1 MNTANA
7 ADEDWNL
14 LLSFFPPD
22 WKELAK
28 VTKALKGLR
37 QDKSEENFLRTLLLH
52 LGCGFSMRETVV
64 RARHAKLAE
73 LSDVALLKRLR
84 KSKDWLYRL
93 CCALFEERGI
103 PIKAASHPTLRLID
117 ATVVK
122 EPGQTGSLWR
132 IHYSFRW
139 PTLACD
145 YFKITATEGKGSGE
159 SLRQF
164 PLHSQDHVLV
174 DRGYCH
180 ASGIHYASSKK
191 AYLIVRLNPD
201 GILLQAQDGARF
213 GLLESLKS
221 IAAAGQMG
229 QWEVLVP
236 FEDKAPVSA
245 RLCVVRKSQTAIA
258 LAHKKLRR
266 YASKHGT
273 QLQPET
279 LLYAQYV
286 MVLTTFPREEFSLE
300 QVLEQYRFRWQIE
313 LVFKRFKQI
322 AQLGHL
328 PKYDED
334 SAQAWL
340 YGKLFVTL
348 LTEKLIRHADALSP
362 WGFPL
367 ARQAPSKPLA

>member
-1 MNTANA
+1 MQN
-7 ADEDWNL
+7 
-14 LLSFFPPD
+14 FF
-22 WKELAK
+22 
-28 VTKALKGLR
+28 
-37 QDKSEENFLRTLLLH
+37 
-52 LGCGFSMRETVV
+52 
-64 RARHAKLAE
+64 
-73 LSDVALLKRLR
+73 DVALLKRLR

-103 PIKAASHPTLRLID
+103 STEAATHRTPRLID

-139 PTLACD
+139 PAPACD

-164 PLHSQDHVLV
+164 PLHAQDYVLV
-174 DRGYCH
+174 DRGYRH
-180 ASGIHYASSKK
+180 ASGIHYAFSKK
-191 AYLIVRLNPD
+191 AFLIVRLNPD
-201 GILLQAQDGARF
+201 GILLQAENGSKF

-236 FEDKAPVSA
+236 FKDNAPASA

-266 YASKHGT
+266 YASKHGHT
-273 QLQPET
+273 QLQPGT

-286 MVLTTFPREEFSLE
+286 MFLTTSPKKIFLWNRFSNITGFAGKSSWCSNASSKLPNSATCLNTMKTAPMPGFTESCLSPCSPRNSSGMPTPFLPGDSRWRTKRPPSRWREFS
-300 QVLEQYRFRWQIE
+300 FAFHQITKAIE
-313 LVFKRFKQI
+313 PTLALDDMLASWGQIPKR
-322 AQLGHL
+322 L
-328 PKYDED
+328 
-334 SAQAWL
+334 
-340 YGKLFVTL
+340 
-348 LTEKLIRHADALSP
+348 ADAP
-362 WGFPL
+362 
-367 ARQAPSKPLA
+367 RQRKSQEQAYL

>member
-1 MNTANA
+1 MTANA

-22 WKELAK
+22 WRELAA

-37 QDKSEENFLRTLLLH
+37 QDKSEENYIRTLLLH

-103 PIKAASHPTLRLID
+103 STEAATHRTLRLID

-145 YFKITATEGKGSGE
+145 YFRITATEGKGSGE

-164 PLHSQDHVLV
+164 PLHAQDYVLV

-201 GILLQAQDGARF
+201 GILLQAQDGSKF

-221 IAAAGQMG
+221 IAATGQMG

-236 FEDKAPVSA
+236 FEDDAPVSA

-266 YASKHGT
+266 YASKHGA

-286 MVLTTFPREEFSLE
+286 MVLTTFPRESFPSE
-300 QVLEQYRFRWQIE
+300 QVLEHYRFRWQIE

-334 SAQAWL
+334 SAHAWL

-348 LTEKLIRHADALSP
+348 LTEKLIRHANALSP
-362 WGFPL
+362 WGFSL
-367 ARQAPSKPLA
+367 AHQAPSPPVA